1 MKKWEKQAHWMEGP
15 VCRGLEGIAWLQRL
29 ESRGLAGALKAGGE
43 AVGSM
48 LEGM

>member
-1 MKKWEKQAHWMEGP
+1 MKKWEKKAHWMEGP
-15 VCRGLEGIAWLQRL
+15 VCPGLAGTAWLLRL
-29 ESRGLAGALKAGGE
+29 ESHGLAGASKAGGE

>member
-1 MKKWEKQAHWMEGP
+1 MGEKGTLDGGTCVP
-15 VCRGLEGIAWLQRL
+15 GLEGTAWLQRL
-29 ESRGLAGALKAGGE
+29 ESHGLAGASKAGGD